1 MEQLIQALA
10 SAAQT
15 AAGVTGE
22 QLGVSLPSLFEQ
34 PEDSAVGDL
43 ALPCFRLAKALRKS
57 PAVIA
62 ADLAETIVLPDGV
75 ARAEAVN
82 GYLNFFVD
90 PAYYAGRV
98 GAILQNPDFGTR
110 HQGAGKTMVIDYS
123 SPNIAKRF
131 HVGHLG
137 RPSSAT
143 PSKTCTPSAATA
155 AWASITSATG
165 ERSSAS

>member
-82 GYLNFFVD
+82 GYLNFSLIRLLCRTGGCD
-90 PAYYAGRV
+90 PEPRFRHAPSGR
-98 GAILQNPDFGTR
+98 GQND
-110 HQGAGKTMVIDYS
+110 
-123 SPNIAKRF
+123 
-131 HVGHLG
+131 GH
-137 RPSSAT
+137 
-143 PSKTCTPSAATA
+143 
-155 AWASITSATG
+155 
-165 ERSSAS
+165 

>member
-123 SPNIAKRF
+123 SPSAFMSAIW
-131 HVGHLG
+131 G

>member
-82 GYLNFFVD
+82 GYPMLTNFEEMRTKVLT
-90 PAYYAGRV
+90 PAYDRLIAGSYG
-98 GAILQNPDFGTR
+98 GADCAADIHSGLEALLP
-110 HQGAGKTMVIDYS
+110 QG
-123 SPNIAKRF
+123 
-131 HVGHLG
+131 L
-137 RPSSAT
+137 
-143 PSKTCTPSAATA
+143 
-155 AWASITSATG
+155 
-165 ERSSAS
+165 

>member
-34 PEDSAVGDL
+34 PEDGAVGDL

-90 PAYYAGRV
+90 PA
-98 GAILQNPDFGTR
+98 
-110 HQGAGKTMVIDYS
+110 
-123 SPNIAKRF
+123 
-131 HVGHLG
+131 
-137 RPSSAT
+137 
-143 PSKTCTPSAATA
+143 
-155 AWASITSATG
+155 
-165 ERSSAS
+165 